1 VKKWSDFNGYG
12 FNLHA
17 EKGKAGQFIGKVD
30 SGSPA
35 EAAGLKDGDRIIE
48 VNGTNIGNENH
59 GQVVQRIKAVP
70 NETKLLVVDPETD
83 AYFKEKK
90 IVVRGDMPYVETI
103 ECPNEK
109 GGEVIRSSP
118 SSPESNSQDEPV
130 EQQKENAAPE
140 PDADSK
146 AAAAAASAEDGP
158 SPRQCH
164 LKIWPDFQGYGFNLH
179 AEKGKPGQFIG
190 KVDAGSP
197 AEAAGL
203 KQGDRIVEVNG
214 QYIGEDNHGQVVQKI
229 KSDPMQTTMLVVD
242 EEAENYYRQK
252 GIRVNS
258 SMSNVKNIYCQASKE
273 EYTAKA
279 NAADA
284 SPAPV
289 SSAAEADPAPR
300 LCHLKIWSDFKGYGF
315 NLHAEKER
323 GKGQYVG
330 KVDAGSPAEAAGLR
344 EGDKIIEVNGRNMAK
359 EDHRNVVSE
368 IKADSTQVRLLVVDS
383 AGYTYYT
390 SRDITITGGM
400 SNVETIVCPDSKGG
414 LANGTSAAVEQ
425 AETKAEVNHSEVNG
439 APSSDAQEPVKQ
451 EEVTPNVDV
460 NENEPVKSAEPEA
473 NGLSEGDEVA
483 AAIEDSIREAEEE
496 VNMNE
501 KKQEE
506 QKKQEEE
513 KKKEEELQRQ
523 NEELDALQ
531 DYEVVERLEPESK
544 TKPATVVAEPEDKSK
559 EASTPTT
566 YENSDVAVSKPAEPV
581 YTEPE
586 PQKAP
591 SSPTT
596 PSSPIDGMFA
606 GSAKEAR
613 ERLRK
618 GSSRKH
624 EVKKQEV
631 SMRDKY
637 DLFQKL

>member
-1 VKKWSDFNGYG
+1 
-12 FNLHA
+12 
-17 EKGKAGQFIGKVD
+17 
-30 SGSPA
+30 
-35 EAAGLKDGDRIIE
+35 
-48 VNGTNIGNENH
+48 
-59 GQVVQRIKAVP
+59 
-70 NETKLLVVDPETD
+70 
-83 AYFKEKK
+83 
-90 IVVRGDMPYVETI
+90 
-103 ECPNEK
+103 
-109 GGEVIRSSP
+109 
-118 SSPESNSQDEPV
+118 
-130 EQQKENAAPE
+130 
-140 PDADSK
+140 
-146 AAAAAASAEDGP
+146 
-158 SPRQCH
+158 
-164 LKIWPDFQGYGFNLH
+164 
-179 AEKGKPGQFIG
+179 
-190 KVDAGSP
+190 
-197 AEAAGL
+197 
-203 KQGDRIVEVNG
+203 
-214 QYIGEDNHGQVVQKI
+214 
-229 KSDPMQTTMLVVD
+229 MQTTMLVVD

-300 LCHLKIWSDFKGYGF
+300 LCHRKIWSDFKGYGF

-460 NENEPVKSAEPEA
+460 NENEPVKSAEPE
-473 NGLSEGDEVA
+473 
-483 AAIEDSIREAEEE
+483 
-496 VNMNE
+496 
-501 KKQEE
+501 
-506 QKKQEEE
+506 
-513 KKKEEELQRQ
+513 
-523 NEELDALQ
+523 
-531 DYEVVERLEPESK
+531 
-544 TKPATVVAEPEDKSK
+544 
-559 EASTPTT
+559 
-566 YENSDVAVSKPAEPV
+566 
-581 YTEPE
+581 